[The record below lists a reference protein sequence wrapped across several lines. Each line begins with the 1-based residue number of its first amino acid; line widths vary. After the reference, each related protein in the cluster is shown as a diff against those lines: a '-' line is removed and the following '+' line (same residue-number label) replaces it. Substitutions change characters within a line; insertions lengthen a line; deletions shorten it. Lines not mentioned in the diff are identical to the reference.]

1 MIKNVKLQNIILET
15 NRTFQDGYEDDYED
29 DYFDQYGKEDFID
42 DEISEEEEEDNL
54 GYLIRTFLSAR
65 GIRAYVETDGKDVII
80 YVYLNKKEKIKNLTK
95 IFDVVVNNMKVQMF
109 EDYDLETE
117 LYETKEGEH
126 IFSFTFYADGSIDKD
141 EDDYSDQEDFTSRI
155 PF

>member
-29 DYFDQYGKEDFID
+29 DYFDQYGKEDSID

-54 GYLIRTFLSAR
+54 GYLIRTFLNAR
-65 GIRAYVETDGKDVII
+65 GITSYVETDGKDVII
-80 YVYLNKKEKIKNLTK
+80 YVYLNRKEKIKNLTK
-95 IFDVVVNNMKVQMF
+95 IFDVILNNMKTQMF

-126 IFSFTFYADGSIDKD
+126 IFSFTFYADGSVDK
-141 EDDYSDQEDFTSRI
+141 DDYSDV

>member
-42 DEISEEEEEDNL
+42 DDEISEEEEEDNL

-65 GIRAYVETDGKDVII
+65 GIRSYVETDGKDVII

-141 EDDYSDQEDFTSRI
+141 DYSDQEDFTSRI